1 MHLQCTHVDVHAY
14 SNLYEFFITNI
25 LIFLRETQVVKQ
37 VYSTVAWMENNDKGD
52 HYNLSV

>member
-1 MHLQCTHVDVHAY
+1 MYLQCTHVDVHAY

-25 LIFLRETQVVKQ
+25 LIFLWETQMVKQ

-52 HYNLSV
+52 HYNLPV